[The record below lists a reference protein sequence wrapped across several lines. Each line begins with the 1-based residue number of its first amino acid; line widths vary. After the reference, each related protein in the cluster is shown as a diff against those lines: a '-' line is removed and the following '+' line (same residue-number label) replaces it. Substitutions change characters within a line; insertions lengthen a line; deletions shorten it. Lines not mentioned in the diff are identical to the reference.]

1 MVDVTEIRKKTV
13 SATEYIN
20 GLDEPFKERFLE
32 RKRTYQLDAETV
44 KQLKKLEEKYV
55 VVAFSAI
62 WCKDCAVNIPVLA
75 LLSEETGL
83 EVRVFGGIRKD
94 PLSHL
99 HKWRVPPSPPEIESF
114 KIDKLPSILI
124 IHSAGNEIGRI
135 VETPKV
141 QPTLEQELLEIIKT
155 WQACAD

>member
-44 KQLKKLEEKYV
+44 KQLKKLEEKYM

-124 IHSAGNEIGRI
+124 IHSTGNEIGRI

-141 QPTLEQELLEIIKT
+141 QPTLEQELQDIIKT

>member
-1 MVDVTEIRKKTV
+1 MVDLTEIRKKTV

-32 RKRTYQLDAETV
+32 RKRAYQLGAETV
-44 KQLKKLEEKYV
+44 KQLKKLEEKYM